1 MAIDKAVDSA
11 ALDSALTYTADR
23 IRVKTGD
30 TAQIAWDN
38 DKGFG
43 DAVDAISGG
52 GAQTSDPREVYQG
65 TRPAEWLRL
74 PDYDKVA
81 DNTVY
86 FLLRLSPYGTN
97 KVSFSFRIAYGATGV
112 CTLTAGTV
120 SSGEFVPFESDSVVS
135 VNGIG
140 NTEVNIQRTF
150 NYSDYD
156 TEMSDGTKQVVVQL
170 HTTAALKRINF
181 TGSEWR
187 NNRGILDIVLRA
199 TQEEAYSF
207 RAGSNQ
213 RDCLYYYTFGKDMP
227 TTLKSIKY
235 VQAQNGVVG
244 IPNGNSLYL
253 TQLVKILGTSKVFSG
268 SERFRDCNNLVE
280 LTCDI
285 SEATTFANAFRNTCY
300 SLRRLL
306 FTGGESLTSFPS
318 DISLAYTAL
327 EADAILAFFNTLPDI
342 STSDTARTITLTNT
356 PAVSEGIPDDTLAVA
371 TNKGWTV
378 VTA

>member
-86 FLLRLSPYGTN
+86 FLLQLSPYGTN
-97 KVSFSFRIAYGATGV
+97 KVSFSFRIAYNETGV

-140 NTEVNIQRTF
+140 NTDVNIQRTF
-150 NYSDYD
+150 NYSDYG

-170 HTTAALKRINF
+170 HTTATLKRISF
-181 TGSEWR
+181 AGSEWR
-187 NNRGILDIVLRA
+187 DNRGILDIVLRA
-199 TQEEAYSF
+199 TQEESYSF
-207 RAGSNQ
+207 RQGSNQ
-213 RDCLYYYTFGKDMP
+213 HDCLYYYTFGKDMP

-235 VQAQNGVVG
+235 AQAQNGVVTTPG
-244 IPNGNSLYL
+244 SSLYL
-253 TQLVKILGTSKVFSG
+253 TQLIKILGTTKVLSG
-268 SERFRDCNNLVE
+268 SETFRDCNNLVE

-285 SEATTFANAFRNTCY
+285 SETTTFNNAFRNTCY
-300 SLRRLL
+300 SLRKLL